1 MTLTPPVLLSAV
13 KFVSGNVEHPHDKF
27 VATDVD
33 ILFDRPE
40 KAGNSVQVTKAFL
53 DPFLNRF

>member
-40 KAGNSVQVTKAFL
+40 KAGNSVQVTKAF
-53 DPFLNRF
+53 FESIF